1 MVTFLKKLTGDSQKI
16 IKKSEKLVALIN
28 ELEDEFENLSD
39 TEIDL
44 KVSSFKEELSKGKS
58 LDDVLVPAF
67 ALVREIAK
75 RTIGQRHYDVQLIGG
90 IVLHNGQIAEMKTGE
105 GKTLVATL
113 PAFLN
118 ALSASVHVVTVN
130 DYLAMRDAAWMG
142 PIYQRLGLSV
152 GCLQNDTAYL
162 YQPNMDESSDNKSM
176 QLVERKKAYAADVLY
191 GTNNEF
197 GFDYL
202 RDNMAVEEEGMVQKN
217 RIYAI
222 VDEVDNIL
230 IDEARTPLII
240 SGPAEESA
248 NLYAD
253 FAKLSTRLSEN
264 QDFTVDDKTRGI
276 SLTEEGIHKF
286 EQWLKVDNLYD
297 PENFHLVHFAENAV
311 VARYSKQKNKDYVIR
326 DGEIVIVDEF
336 TGRLQQGRRWSD
348 GLHQA
353 IEAKEGVMVQRES
366 VTYATITLQNYF
378 RLYSKLCG
386 MTGTA
391 STESE
396 EFYQI
401 YGLEVAE
408 IPTNLPMQRADQ
420 SDLVFQNSKAKW
432 QAIIDDIANIHAS
445 NRPVLIGTASIEDS
459 EYLSDKLKKQG
470 VKHNV
475 LNAKNHANESGI
487 IAEAGKLA
495 AVTVS
500 TNMAGRGTDIL
511 LGGASVSLDDE
522 WKSEHEE
529 VISLGGLHVIGVE
542 HYDSRRID
550 NQLRGRAGRQGDPGT
565 SQFYVSLEDDLMHR
579 FGGERIK
586 TVMSWTGLEEDV
598 PIENK
603 LITRSI
609 RGAQVKVEGYHFDI
623 RKHLLNY
630 DDVLNNQR
638 TIIYQE
644 RNSVMSTDDIK
655 TKIIQLLRQEYTS
668 IVEQNLVG
676 HNSDF
681 WDLDSFYS
689 DIEALGEPPNDLK
702 DEPTLLQ
709 MKPSSIMD
717 SLLLHAEHI
726 YEQKSEELQAD
737 NMNIAAKILFLKS
750 IDSRWL
756 NHLTT
761 MENLRTGVG
770 LHAYGQRDPLVVY
783 KGEGFK
789 LFKELL
795 NIIQTDVLRSL
806 FNVHLQITPS
816 PATAKKDNR
825 SADYSNK
832 KTGRNETCPC
842 GSGKKFKRCHG

>member
-522 WKSEHEE
+522 WKAEHEE

>member
-1 MVTFLKKLTGDSQKI
+1 MVTFLRKLTGDSQKI
-16 IKKSEKLVALIN
+16 IKQSEKLVTLIN

-44 KVSSFKEELSKGKS
+44 KVSSFKEELSKGKT

-142 PIYQRLGLSV
+142 PIYHRLGLSV

-162 YQPNMDESSDNKSM
+162 YQPNMDENSDNKSM

-248 NLYAD
+248 NLYTD

-311 VARYSKQKNKDYVIR
+311 VARHSKQKNKDYVIR

-408 IPTNLPMQRADQ
+408 IPTNLPMQRTDQ

-432 QAIIDDIANIHAS
+432 QAIINDIANIHAS

-470 VKHNV
+470 VQHNV

-511 LGGASVSLDDE
+511 LGGASASLDDE
-522 WKSEHEE
+522 WKSEHEA

-644 RNSVMSTDDIK
+644 RNSVISTDDIK

-737 NMNIAAKILFLKS
+737 NMSIAAKILFLKS

-795 NIIQTDVLRSL
+795 DIIQTDVLRNL
-806 FNVHLQITPS
+806 FNAHLQITPS
-816 PATAKKDNR
+816 LATAKKDNR
-825 SADYSNK
+825 SADYFNK